1 MSLRAELVRLG
12 ARCFLKR
19 SRYGPAQQSRQQ
31 LRKMVALTPRPPSGT
46 KTLSLNAGKVRADR
60 ISVPV
65 SHPDRHLLFL
75 HGGAY
80 RAGAPANYRH
90 FTWRLAAA
98 THAIVLA
105 IDYRLAPEHPFPAAL
120 DDAVSAYRW
129 LLDGGA
135 APDKILLMGDSA
147 GGGLTLA
154 ALLKLRDDGLPLPAA
169 AVALSPWTDLA
180 LTGASL
186 KLNARSDPML
196 NVEHL
201 PMLAQEYLAGA
212 DPRLPYISPLYGD
225 LAGLPPI
232 LLQVGGDEILR
243 DDAVRMHER
252 LRDAG
257 CQSELEVWPRMPH
270 VWHAFAPVLPEARR
284 AIASVGAFAR
294 RHLASRVAEAR
305 QAASEPARDSAHPFP
320 TTEISLPSR

>member
-1 MSLRAELVRLG
+1 
-12 ARCFLKR
+12 
-19 SRYGPAQQSRQQ
+19 
-31 LRKMVALTPRPPSGT
+31 
-46 KTLSLNAGKVRADR
+46 
-60 ISVPV
+60 
-65 SHPDRHLLFL
+65 
-75 HGGAY
+75 
-80 RAGAPANYRH
+80 
-90 FTWRLAAA
+90 
-98 THAIVLA
+98 VLA

-120 DDAVSAYRW
+120 DDALSAYRW

-135 APDKILLMGDSA
+135 APDKILVMGDSA

-154 ALLKLRDDGLPLPAA
+154 ALLKLRDDSLPLPAA

-225 LAGLPPI
+225 LAGLPPV

-284 AIASVGAFAR
+284 AIASIGAFAR
-294 RHLASRVAEAR
+294 RHLASPAADAE
-305 QAASEPARDSAHPFP
+305 QAASEPGNSAHPFS